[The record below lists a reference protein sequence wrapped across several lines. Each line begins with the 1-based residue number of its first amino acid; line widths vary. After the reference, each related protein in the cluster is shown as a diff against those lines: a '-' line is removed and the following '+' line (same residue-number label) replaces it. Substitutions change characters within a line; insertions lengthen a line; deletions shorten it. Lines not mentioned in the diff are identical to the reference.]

1 MSKNIYKNRKQNNR
15 VRGSKTGKI
24 CSRIRKT
31 QSLLHPA
38 FLLSDAGNPPSVC
51 LRQNLYEEE
60 KTISNQPIIFNITYT
75 PWKLK
80 SNATVQERKKFERER
95 PYYEMRDG
103 GNNIYKYMTT
113 DRKLN
118 GENSKSDMRDM
129 IVYFEKST
137 GVFNGDGFISQ
148 QELKAIQERAKANK
162 ILWHG
167 FISLNEEMSRKI
179 DMPEKCMRLIKRTFG
194 EFFRDMGLDPK
205 NIDLICSL
213 HKDKPHHL
221 HIHFWFAEKEPKC
234 KYRKR
239 ELEYRHKGK
248 IEKAVIDRM
257 HIRLNAFIDE
267 RTDKFYRTRDEALR
281 ELKKMT
287 HLRSIVSEEDVRKEL
302 IALAKAIPKDAS
314 FFYNKKDMLPHREQ
328 IDKTVNRLL
337 LYDKRARK
345 ADKMFYERLAGI
357 QRKIDDL
364 CEPIKSGNHYAIEA
378 QNITLIRELEEDYKR
393 RQGNIVLR
401 AVEYIKPEIYERKF
415 RNKVNDNSLKRKL
428 AISRYKVGKLI
439 GSFLSSFGEESE
451 YLSRDYTDRLKEIED
466 EMEAERKEREW
477 QEERAAKAA
486 SRYDY
491 GKE

>member
-1 MSKNIYKNRKQNNR
+1 M
-15 VRGSKTGKI
+15 
-24 CSRIRKT
+24 
-31 QSLLHPA
+31 
-38 FLLSDAGNPPSVC
+38 LSDAGNPPSVC

-257 HIRLNAFIDE
+257 HVRLNAFIDE
-267 RTDKFYRTRDEALR
+267 RTDKLYITRNEALR
-281 ELKKMT
+281 ELKRMT

-314 FFYNKKDMLPHREQ
+314 FFYSKKDMLPYREQ

-345 ADKMFYERLAGI
+345 ADKMFYERLAGL

-364 CEPIKSGNHYAIEA
+364 CEPIKSGNHYTIDP
-378 QNITLIRELEEDYKR
+378 QNITLVRELEEDYRR

-401 AVEYIKPEIYERKF
+401 AVKNIKPEIYESKF
-415 RNKVNDNSLKRKL
+415 RHKVNDNNLKRKL
-428 AISRYKVGKLI
+428 AISRYKVGKLV

-466 EMEAERKEREW
+466 ELEAERDRQETEALREISV
-477 QEERAAKAA
+477 AILFSAK
-486 SRYDY
+486 
-491 GKE
+491 

>member
-1 MSKNIYKNRKQNNR
+1 M
-15 VRGSKTGKI
+15 
-24 CSRIRKT
+24 
-31 QSLLHPA
+31 
-38 FLLSDAGNPPSVC
+38 
-51 LRQNLYEEE
+51 
-60 KTISNQPIIFNITYT
+60 
-75 PWKLK
+75 K
-80 SNATVQERKKFERER
+80 SNATAEERKKFERER

-103 GNNIYKYMTT
+103 GKNIYKYMTS

-118 GENSKSDMRDM
+118 GENSKSEMFDM
-129 IVYFEKST
+129 IAYFEKST

-179 DMPEKCMRLIKRTFG
+179 DMPEKCMRLVKRTFG

-213 HKDKPHHL
+213 HKDRPHHL

-248 IEKAVIDRM
+248 IEKTAINRM
-257 HIRLNAFIDE
+257 HVRLNTFIDE
-267 RTDKFYRTRDEALR
+267 RTDKLYITRNEALR
-281 ELKKMT
+281 ELKRITFPK
-287 HLRSIVSEEDVRKEL
+287 SIVSEDEVRKEL
-302 IALAKAIPKDAS
+302 IGLAKAIPKDAS
-314 FFYNKKDMLPHREQ
+314 FFYSKKDMMPYREQ
-328 IDKTVNRLL
+328 IDKTVNKLL

-345 ADKMFYERLAGI
+345 ADLHFYERFSSL

-364 CEPIKSGNHYAIEA
+364 YESSKSGNHYAIDP
-378 QNITLIRELEEDYKR
+378 QNITLIQELEEDYKR

-401 AVEYIKPEIYERKF
+401 AVKNIKPEIYERKY
-415 RNKVNDNSLKRKL
+415 RHKVNDNSLKRKL
-428 AISRYKVGKLI
+428 AISRYKVGKLV

-451 YLSRDYTDRLKEIED
+451 YLSRDYTNRLREI
-466 EMEAERKEREW
+466 
-477 QEERAAKAA
+477 
-486 SRYDY
+486 
-491 GKE
+491 

>member
-1 MSKNIYKNRKQNNR
+1 M
-15 VRGSKTGKI
+15 
-24 CSRIRKT
+24 
-31 QSLLHPA
+31 
-38 FLLSDAGNPPSVC
+38 
-51 LRQNLYEEE
+51 
-60 KTISNQPIIFNITYT
+60 
-75 PWKLK
+75 K
-80 SNATVQERKKFERER
+80 SNATAEERAKFESER

-103 GNNIYKYMTT
+103 GNNIYKYMTS

-129 IVYFEKST
+129 IAYFEKST

-179 DMPEKCMRLIKRTFG
+179 DMPEKCMRLVKRTFG

-239 ELEYRHKGK
+239 ELEYHHKGK

-257 HIRLNAFIDE
+257 HVRLNAFIDE
-267 RTDKFYRTRDEALR
+267 RTDKLYITRNEALR
-281 ELKKMT
+281 ELKRITFPK
-287 HLRSIVSEEDVRKEL
+287 SIVSEDEVRKEL

-314 FFYNKKDMLPHREQ
+314 FFYSKKDMLPYREQ
-328 IDKTVNRLL
+328 IDKTVNKLL

-345 ADKMFYERLAGI
+345 ADTALYERLAGI

-364 CEPIKSGNHYAIEA
+364 CEPIKSGNHYAIDP
-378 QNITLIRELEEDYKR
+378 QNITLIQELEEDYKR

-401 AVEYIKPEIYERKF
+401 AIKNIKPEIYERKF
-415 RNKVNDNSLKRKL
+415 RHKVNDNRLKRKL

-439 GSFLSSFGEESE
+439 GSFLSTFGEESE

-466 EMEAERKEREW
+466 EMEAERDRQETEALREISV
-477 QEERAAKAA
+477 AILFSAK
-486 SRYDY
+486 
-491 GKE
+491 

>member
-1 MSKNIYKNRKQNNR
+1 M
-15 VRGSKTGKI
+15 
-24 CSRIRKT
+24 
-31 QSLLHPA
+31 
-38 FLLSDAGNPPSVC
+38 
-51 LRQNLYEEE
+51 
-60 KTISNQPIIFNITYT
+60 
-75 PWKLK
+75 
-80 SNATVQERKKFERER
+80 RE
-95 PYYEMRDG
+95 G
-103 GNNIYKYMTT
+103 GNNIYKYMTS

-129 IVYFEKST
+129 ISYFEKST

-179 DMPEKCMRLIKRTFG
+179 DMPEKCMRLVKRTFG

-257 HIRLNAFIDE
+257 HVRLNAFVDE
-267 RTDKFYRTRDEALR
+267 RTDKMYMARNEALR
-281 ELKKMT
+281 ELKRITFPK
-287 HLRSIVSEEDVRKEL
+287 SIVSEDEVRKEL

-314 FFYNKKDMLPHREQ
+314 FFYSKKDMLPYREQ
-328 IDKTVNRLL
+328 IDKTVNKLL

-345 ADKMFYERLAGI
+345 ADTAFYERLSGLR
-357 QRKIDDL
+357 RKIDEL
-364 CEPIKSGNHYAIEA
+364 CEPTKSGNHYAIDP
-378 QNITLIRELEEDYKR
+378 QNITLIQELEEDYKW

-401 AVEYIKPEIYERKF
+401 AVKDIKPEIYERKY
-415 RNKVNDNSLKRKL
+415 RHKVNDNSLKRKL
-428 AISRYKVGKLI
+428 AISHYKVGKLI
-439 GSFLSSFGEESE
+439 GGFLSSFGEESE

-466 EMEAERKEREW
+466 EMEAEREQLIE
-477 QEERAAKAA
+477 QENVNTRWNFEK
-486 SRYDY
+486 
-491 GKE
+491 G

>member
-1 MSKNIYKNRKQNNR
+1 MESAISNAALSSVKYIIS
-15 VRGSKTGKI
+15 GGK
-24 CSRIRKT
+24 
-31 QSLLHPA
+31 
-38 FLLSDAGNPPSVC
+38 V
-51 LRQNLYEEE
+51 
-60 KTISNQPIIFNITYT
+60 ISNQPIIFNITYT

-80 SNATVQERKKFERER
+80 SNATPEERKKFERER

-103 GNNIYKYMTT
+103 GNNIYKYMTS

-129 IVYFEKST
+129 ISYFEKST

-179 DMPEKCMRLIKRTFG
+179 DMPEKCMRLVKRTFG

-234 KYRKR
+234 KYRKK

-257 HIRLNAFIDE
+257 HVRLNAFIDE
-267 RTDKFYRTRDEALR
+267 RTDKLYMTRNEALR
-281 ELKKMT
+281 ELKRIAFPT
-287 HLRSIVSEEDVRKEL
+287 SSVSEDEVRKEL

-314 FFYNKKDMLPHREQ
+314 FFYSKKDMLPYREQ
-328 IDKTVNRLL
+328 IDKTVNRLML
-337 LYDKRARK
+337 FDIRARK
-345 ADKMFYERLAGI
+345 ADRKFYERLSGL
-357 QRKIDDL
+357 RCKIDEL
-364 CEPIKSGNHYAIEA
+364 CEPIKSGNHYAIDP
-378 QNITLIRELEEDYKR
+378 QNITLIQELEEDYKK

-401 AVEYIKPEIYERKF
+401 AVKTIKPEIYERKF
-415 RNKVNDNSLKRKL
+415 RRKVNDNSLKRKL
-428 AISRYKVGKLI
+428 AISHYKVGKLI
-439 GSFLSSFGEESE
+439 GGFLSSFGEESE
-451 YLSRDYTDRLKEIED
+451 YLSKDYTNRLREIEE
-466 EMEAERKEREW
+466 EMEAEHEQNKE
-477 QEERAAKAA
+477 QERMSSHWNFEK
-486 SRYDY
+486 
-491 GKE
+491 G

>member
-1 MSKNIYKNRKQNNR
+1 M
-15 VRGSKTGKI
+15 
-24 CSRIRKT
+24 
-31 QSLLHPA
+31 
-38 FLLSDAGNPPSVC
+38 
-51 LRQNLYEEE
+51 
-60 KTISNQPIIFNITYT
+60 IS
-75 PWKLK
+75 
-80 SNATVQERKKFERER
+80 
-95 PYYEMRDG
+95 
-103 GNNIYKYMTT
+103 
-113 DRKLN
+113 
-118 GENSKSDMRDM
+118 
-129 IVYFEKST
+129 YFEKST

-179 DMPEKCMRLIKRTFG
+179 DMPEKCMRLVKRTFG

-257 HIRLNAFIDE
+257 HVRLNAFIDE
-267 RTDKFYRTRDEALR
+267 RTDKLYITRNEALR
-281 ELKKMT
+281 ELKRMT

-314 FFYNKKDMLPHREQ
+314 FFYSKKDMLPYREQ

-345 ADKMFYERLAGI
+345 ADKMFYERLAGL

-364 CEPIKSGNHYAIEA
+364 CEPIKSGNHYTIDP
-378 QNITLIRELEEDYKR
+378 QNITLVRELEEDYRR

-401 AVEYIKPEIYERKF
+401 AVKNIKPEIYESKF
-415 RNKVNDNSLKRKL
+415 RHKVNDNNLKRKL
-428 AISRYKVGKLI
+428 AISRYKVGKLV

-451 YLSRDYTDRLKEIED
+451 YLSRDYTNRLREIEE
-466 EMEAERKEREW
+466 EMEAEREQRIE
-477 QEERAAKAA
+477 QENVNTRWNFEK
-486 SRYDY
+486 
-491 GKE
+491 G

>member
-1 MSKNIYKNRKQNNR
+1 
-15 VRGSKTGKI
+15 
-24 CSRIRKT
+24 
-31 QSLLHPA
+31 
-38 FLLSDAGNPPSVC
+38 
-51 LRQNLYEEE
+51 
-60 KTISNQPIIFNITYT
+60 
-75 PWKLK
+75 
-80 SNATVQERKKFERER
+80 
-95 PYYEMRDG
+95 MRDG
-103 GNNIYKYMTT
+103 GKNIYKYMTS

-129 IVYFEKST
+129 IAYLEKST

-179 DMPEKCMRLIKRTFG
+179 DMPEKCMRLVKRTFG

-213 HKDKPHHL
+213 HKDRPHHL

-257 HIRLNAFIDE
+257 HVRLNAFVDE
-267 RTDKFYRTRDEALR
+267 RTDKLYITRNEALR
-281 ELKKMT
+281 ELKRMT

-314 FFYNKKDMLPHREQ
+314 FFYSKKDMLPYREQ
-328 IDKTVNRLL
+328 IDKTVNKLL

-357 QRKIDDL
+357 QRKIDEL
-364 CEPIKSGNHYAIEA
+364 CEPIKSGNHYAIDP
-378 QNITLIRELEEDYKR
+378 QNITLIQELEEDYKR

-401 AVEYIKPEIYERKF
+401 AVKDIKPEIYERKY
-415 RNKVNDNSLKRKL
+415 RHKVNDNSLKRKL
-428 AISRYKVGKLI
+428 AISHYKVGKLI

-466 EMEAERKEREW
+466 EMEAEREQNKE
-477 QEERAAKAA
+477 QERMN
-486 SRYDY
+486 SRWNFEK
-491 GKE
+491 G